1 VLKTTVDK
9 APAKS
14 LPEHR
19 PARIILLRELKVD
32 SPVRRLSAITKL
44 LALGG
49 ISVTLSYFPTWGA
62 IGMVLALLLATA
74 LIARIPWGAW
84 PRPPAWFWITLVVFG
99 ALASSAGGSPYIH
112 IGGVALGLGALFS
125 YLRFVLV
132 GTLLL
137 LAAAMLGWTTPLAE
151 IAPAVSRLLAPLRL
165 VRVPVDELGVAV
177 ALAVRGLPLLVG
189 EVRTLVAV
197 RRLRPVK
204 PRPDLSLPERWLEE
218 LVDLLVAALAVSIR
232 RAGELAEAISARG
245 GTGLITADKRKLR
258 WSDGLVLAF
267 VAGFCYTATLL
278 PGS

>member
-1 VLKTTVDK
+1 MLRTTVDK
-9 APAKS
+9 APAKDP
-14 LPEHR
+14 PEHR
-19 PARIILLRELKVD
+19 PPRIILLRELKVD
-32 SPVRRLSAITKL
+32 SPVRRLSAETKL

-62 IGMVLALLLATA
+62 IGLVLALLLATA

-84 PRPPAWFWITLVVFG
+84 PRPPLWFWITLVIFG

-112 IGGVALGLGALFS
+112 IGETALGLGSLFS

-189 EVRTLVAV
+189 EIRTLVAV
-197 RRLRPVK
+197 RRLRPTK

-218 LVDLLVAALAVSIR
+218 LVDLLVAALAVSVR

-245 GTGLITADKRKLR
+245 GTGLITADRRKFR

-267 VAGFCYTATLL
+267 VACFCYAATLL